1 MDGIMKTKLSVALL
15 ALALPVV
22 IASAQSQGVLPEAT
36 ERFEVATVRQNTNS
50 VRSGPGFSGQPG
62 RFSAQD
68 VTLQDLIT
76 FAYELQAFEI
86 FGAPNWAT
94 SDRFDI
100 GATMQPPPTGSA
112 PGPRNRRLLRAL
124 LAERFALVAHEE
136 RREMAVYTLVMARP
150 DRKLGARLRPFE
162 GVCAEKIAAP
172 PSMPPQLPAQLPPPS
187 KDPSPCIL
195 GVGVGRLSARG
206 TSLSDLSRSLATFAA
221 IRRRVIDRTNL
232 TGQFDF
238 DLEWTPIATPTGVPG
253 SLAND
258 RADGPPNIFTALQ
271 EQLGLKLE
279 STKEVILVLVVDR
292 VNQPTEN

>member
-1 MDGIMKTKLSVALL
+1 MDRIMKTKLSVALL

-22 IASAQSQGVLPEAT
+22 IASAQSQGVTPEAT

-150 DRKLGARLRPFE
+150 DRKLGAQLRPFE

-206 TSLSDLSRSLATFAA
+206 TSLSDLSRSPPRLPLFVVGSSTGRISLVSSISTWSGHRLPHLLACRGHSQTIGPTVLPTFSPLFRSNLASNWN
-221 IRRRVIDRTNL
+221 RRKRSFSFL
-232 TGQFDF
+232 SS
-238 DLEWTPIATPTGVPG
+238 IA
-253 SLAND
+253 
-258 RADGPPNIFTALQ
+258 
-271 EQLGLKLE
+271 
-279 STKEVILVLVVDR
+279 
-292 VNQPTEN
+292 